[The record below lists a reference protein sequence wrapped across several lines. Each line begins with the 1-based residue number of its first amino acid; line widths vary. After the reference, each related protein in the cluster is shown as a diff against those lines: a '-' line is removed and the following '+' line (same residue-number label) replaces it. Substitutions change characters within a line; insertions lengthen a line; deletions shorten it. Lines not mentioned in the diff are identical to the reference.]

1 MIKKLIIY
9 LVLTLFTTA
18 VAAEELIMKC
28 GKNTYK
34 YIQDP
39 SGDKVVWK
47 HAKAT
52 NNKYT
57 EWCKSEPTKKWGQ
70 VSIDGWTRIIKDNKA
85 TCMIKKVVMKNNG
98 KTTERTNSISVSD
111 FVQLTRHVE
120 WYHTNTGSK
129 KNVKDVKCKKKK
141 K

>member
-9 LVLTLFTTA
+9 LVLTFFTTA

-52 NNKYT
+52 GNKYI
-57 EWCKSEPTKKWGQ
+57 EWCTDKPNKKWGL
-70 VSIDGWTRIIKDNKA
+70 VSVEGWTRIIKNNKA
-85 TCMIKKVVMKNNG
+85 TCLIKKATYKNNG
-98 KTTERTNSISVSD
+98 KKTERTNSVSVSD
-111 FVQLTRHVE
+111 FVQLTRHAE